1 MPSNFRKLLLVVL
14 PCLIVAL
21 SGCSGFLPTSTPTAT
36 TDGPSTVTD
45 VPPNATESPATEI
58 ASRGGLLIVEP
69 VENATVTNESKIVQY
84 NQRIF
89 SQSPTLNDAV
99 TEVTS
104 TKATQQRDL
113 SSQEIQR
120 IEAVAEA
127 YNAPTG
133 EFVVIKNGTV
143 VRVLLGYEM

>member
-1 MPSNFRKLLLVVL
+1 MPANFRKLLLIGF

-21 SGCSGFLPTSTPTAT
+21 SGCVGFSPISTQNAT
-36 TDGPSTVTD
+36 TDRPSTVTD
-45 VPPNATESPATEI
+45 IPPNATESPVTET

-69 VENATVTNESKIVQY
+69 VENATVTNESEVVQY
-84 NQRIF
+84 NQTRF

-99 TEVTS
+99 AEATS
-104 TKATQQRDL
+104 TKTTQQRDL
-113 SSQEIQR
+113 SIQEIQR

-133 EFVVIKNGTV
+133 EFVVLKNGTV
-143 VRVLLGYEM
+143 VRVSLGYEV